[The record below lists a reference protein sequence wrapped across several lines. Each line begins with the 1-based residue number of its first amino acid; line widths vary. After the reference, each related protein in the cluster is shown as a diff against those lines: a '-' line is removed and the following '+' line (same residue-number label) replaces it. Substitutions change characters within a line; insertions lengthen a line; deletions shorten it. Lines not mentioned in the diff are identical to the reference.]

1 MAERRITRAMVV
13 TDGVGTVPL
22 TETIPAPLV
31 AVAGHATIDR
41 VLDRLAAHG
50 VAEAA
55 VTVQRHRNAIEA
67 HLARRTAPPRVVTRH
82 QPEPLG
88 SGGVVRAALS
98 GGFGRDFA
106 DAPFFVTGADSF
118 WLDGTT
124 PALDRLAGAWA
135 DATMDALL
143 FVHRTVGA
151 VGYAGPGELFVDP
164 IGRARLRRGNQVAP
178 YAFAGLQL
186 VHPRLFAGAP
196 AQGLEA
202 PFAIETLWAQAEE
215 AGRLFAVVH
224 DGVWF
229 QLGSRTAIDDAE
241 EALEELGVWRRP
253 ARRPPAQGAPARND

>member
-1 MAERRITRAMVV
+1 MPDRRVTRALVV
-13 TDGVGTVPL
+13 ADGVGPAVPL
-22 TETIPAPLV
+22 TETTPAPLL
-31 AVAGHATIDR
+31 AVGGHATIDR

-50 VAEAA
+50 VGEA
-55 VTVQRHRNAIEA
+55 VVVVQRHRSQLEA
-67 HLARRTAPPRVVTRH
+67 HLARRSAPRIVTHH

-88 SGGVVRAALS
+88 TGGTIRAALAHL
-98 GGFGRDFA
+98 GN
-106 DAPFFVTGADSF
+106 APSFVTGADSF

-124 PALDRLAGAWA
+124 PALDRLAVAWA

-143 FVHRTVGA
+143 FAHRTVSA
-151 VGYAGPGELFVDP
+151 VGYAGPGEIFVDP

-186 VHPRLFAGAP
+186 VHPRLFATAPEGA
-196 AQGLEA
+196 
-202 PFAIETLWAQAEE
+202 FAIETAWAQAEE

-229 QLGSRTAIDDAE
+229 QLGTRSAIDDAE

-253 ARRPPAQGAPARND
+253 ARHAHARHE